1 MFTKDQIEEIDVLKE
16 LCSGVEVN
24 GASIVCFDILSDIA
38 HGMKDISSIS
48 KEDLLVMKK
57 QFHDYKDFWSEAD
70 WYDNRFFLEL
80 LPRLDEVING
90 ELLKFK

>member
-24 GASIVCFDILSDIA
+24 GASIVCFDTLSDIA

-48 KEDLLVMKK
+48 KEDLLLMKK
-57 QFHDYKDFWSEAD
+57 QLRDYKDFWNEAD
-70 WYDNRFFLEL
+70 WYDNQNFLEL
-80 LPRLDEVING
+80 LPRINEIING
-90 ELLKFK
+90 KLLKFK